1 MVTKAIIRSINKN
14 GTRCMVEMP
23 LFNTASN
30 PSPVIAEALVCITP
44 GFYSNLSVGD
54 IVFIAFEE
62 NAIDKPIILG
72 KLFTGAVN
80 ESEVSGGGGIL
91 EFLKVNSKA
100 SLPGSTLF
108 NFSGTNKAYYTDL
121 NTPKK
126 LADRINQLEDE
137 VKQLKLKYLYQIQT
151 DIPPLSDSNNI

>member
-44 GFYSNLSVGD
+44 GFYSNLCVND
-54 IVFIAFEE
+54 IVFVTFEE
-62 NAIDKPIILG
+62 NKLEKPIILG
-72 KLFTGAVN
+72 KLYTGAAD
-80 ESEVSGGGGIL
+80 ESTIRGGGGVMDA
-91 EFLKVNSKA
+91 LKINSEA
-100 SLPGSTLF
+100 VLPCSTLF
-108 NFSGTNKAYYTDL
+108 RFSETSNHHYTDF

-126 LADRINQLEDE
+126 LADNI
-137 VKQLKLKYLYQIQT
+137 KQLKK
-151 DIPPLSDSNNI
+151 DIEQLQEIVDRLSHSK